1 MADPEARANLGGGV
15 LMSASDLLL
24 LLRTSGATVT
34 LNSEGR
40 VQIEAPAGLL
50 DEALRCAIRD
60 QRDHLADLL
69 RNTHAG
75 EERGHRPASLASLA
89 SGLDAPGQVDR
100 TQKSQITRRRT
111 PVLAAD
117 VSSAASP
124 LLPLREGTVLSSWH
138 DGVHRLMTTPPLLGF
153 TYRRWECGV
162 FWAQR
167 LVESAAPL
175 AADLGWRAEALFGL
189 HPTAPSARYDAM
201 GLAFLLRPGDCI
213 VSLTS
218 TEAVVRGRMGAEQ
231 RFTPGRMSQES
242 VPAWRLPSM
251 LPVNRPAEQD
261 AGRALITRAA

>member
-1 MADPEARANLGGGV
+1 
-15 LMSASDLLL
+15 MSASDLLL

-69 RNTHAG
+69 RTTHAG
-75 EERGHRPASLASLA
+75 EERAHRLASLASLA

-100 TQKSQITRRRT
+100 TQMTQNTRRGT

-117 VSSAASP
+117 VCSAAGPDLPP
-124 LLPLREGTVLSSWH
+124 LGDLALSSWH
-138 DGVHRLMTTPPLLGF
+138 DGVRRLMTMPPLPGF

-189 HPTAPSARYDAM
+189 HPTAPSARYDGM
-201 GLAFLLRPGDCI
+201 GLAFLLRAADRSITLEDKCAAILHARGARTRVWRRELDC
-213 VSLTS
+213 
-218 TEAVVRGRMGAEQ
+218 RQ
-231 RFTPGRMSQES
+231 S
-242 VPAWRLPSM
+242 VAAWRLNSELSP
-251 LPVNRPAEQD
+251 E
-261 AGRALITRAA
+261 